1 MNPHGELGSQFSLRS
16 LCSQNYQ
23 TCVVPALVYLFLTL
37 YGGWA
42 ASSGFLK
49 HRVYLKGTHASELLG
64 HLFSRLDG
72 PSFSYL
78 SPCWWACSLFSLITT
93 GWSLPFLP
101 AKSQKRR
108 SFLLSLCLACFIGQF
123 SCTARVSPR
132 LSWGQMAIFLVW
144 PITSPVQ
151 LKKTNLKIRT
161 WYHFYKAYTLKKK
174 KIRHWSKCFMCLI
187 IF

>member
-1 MNPHGELGSQFSLRS
+1 MNLHGELGSQFSLRS

-37 YGGWA
+37 FGGLA

-132 LSWGQMAIFLVW
+132 LS
-144 PITSPVQ
+144 
-151 LKKTNLKIRT
+151 
-161 WYHFYKAYTLKKK
+161 
-174 KIRHWSKCFMCLI
+174 
-187 IF
+187 